1 MTWVYRDDRIRIAKM
16 NVGEYDNCAYVV
28 ACVATDRA
36 VIVDAAAEADRIL
49 GACDGLAVEA
59 ILTTHGHWDHMQ
71 VLDEVKD
78 TLGVAWLMHPA
89 DVEIAGRVPDEP
101 LSHGREFVVGEIALH
116 ALHTPGHTPGSVS
129 FVLEP
134 VVFSGD
140 TLFPGG
146 PGATRWEYSSFGQI
160 MDSVE
165 QHLFTLPEPTLVYP
179 GHGAETTI
187 GAEKPHAA
195 EWRSRGW

>member
-1 MTWVYRDDRIRIAKM
+1 MTWTYTDDRIRIAKM

-28 ACVATDRA
+28 ACARTDRA
-36 VIVDAAAEADRIL
+36 VIVDAAAESDRIL
-49 GACDGLAVEA
+49 AACNGLQVES
-59 ILTTHGHWDHMQ
+59 ILTTHGHWDHIQ
-71 VLDEVKD
+71 ALDEVKD
-78 TLGVAWLMHPA
+78 TLGVPWVMHLA
-89 DVEIAGRVPDEP
+89 DVEIAGRRPDEAIT
-101 LSHGREFVVGEIALH
+101 HGQEFTVGEIALH
-116 ALHTPGHTPGSVS
+116 VLHTPGHTPGSVC

-165 QHLFTLPEPTLVYP
+165 QQLFTLPEPTIVYP
-179 GHGAETTI
+179 GHGAQTTI
-187 GAEKPHAA
+187 GKEKPHAA
-195 EWRSRGW
+195 EWRARGW

>member
-1 MTWVYRDDRIRIAKM
+1 MTWTYTAESFRIAKM

-28 ACVATDRA
+28 ACARTGHG
-36 VIVDAAAEADRIL
+36 VIIDAAAEADTIL
-49 GACDGLAVEA
+49 AACDGVTIDA
-59 ILTTHGHWDHMQ
+59 ILTTHGHWDHIQ

-78 TLGVAWLMHPA
+78 TLGVKWMMHLA
-89 DVEIAGRVPDEP
+89 DVEIADRHPDAP
-101 LSHGREFVVGEIALH
+101 LTHGQEIVVGDIALH
-116 ALHTPGHTPGSVS
+116 ALHTPGHTPGSMS

-146 PGATRWEYSSFGQI
+146 PGATRWDYSSFGQI

-165 QHLFTLPEPTLVYP
+165 THLLALPEPTIVYP
-179 GHGAETTI
+179 GHGVQTTV
-187 GAEKPHAA
+187 GAEKPHAPA
-195 EWRSRGW
+195 WRARGW

>member
-1 MTWVYRDDRIRIAKM
+1 MTWDYEDERVRIRKM
-16 NVGEYDNCAYVV
+16 NVGEYDNCTYVV
-28 ACVATDRA
+28 ACTSTGRA
-36 VIVDAAAEADRIL
+36 VVIDAAAEAGTIL
-49 GACDGLAVEA
+49 SACNGLDVEA

-78 TLGVAWLMHPA
+78 ALGVPWYLHLA
-89 DVEIAGRVPDEP
+89 DVDIAGRTPDEP
-101 LSHGREFVVGEIALH
+101 IEHGQEFVIGDVALH
-116 ALHTPGHTPGSVS
+116 TLHTPGHTPGSVS

-146 PGATRWEYSSFGQI
+146 PGATRWDYSSFGQI

-179 GHGAETTI
+179 GHGAATTV

-195 EWRSRGW
+195 EWRKRGW

>member
-1 MTWVYRDDRIRIAKM
+1 MTWTHTDENFRIAKM

-28 ACVATDRA
+28 ACANTGHGV
-36 VIVDAAAEADRIL
+36 VIDAAAEADTIL
-49 GACDGLAVEA
+49 AACADLTIEA

-78 TLGVAWLMHPA
+78 ALGVEWLMHLA
-89 DVEIAGRVPDEP
+89 DVEIAERHPDAP
-101 LSHGREFVVGEIALH
+101 LTHGQEITVGDISLH
-116 ALHTPGHTPGSVS
+116 ALHTPGHTPGSMS

-165 QHLFTLPEPTLVYP
+165 THLLTLPEPTVVYP
-179 GHGAETTI
+179 GHGTQTTV
-187 GAEKPHAA
+187 GAEKPHAPA
-195 EWRSRGW
+195 WRARGW

>member
-1 MTWVYRDDRIRIAKM
+1 MTWTHTADNFRIAKM

-28 ACVATDRA
+28 ACAGTGHGV
-36 VIVDAAAEADRIL
+36 VIDAAAEADTIL
-49 GACDGLAVEA
+49 AACEGITIDA

-71 VLDEVKD
+71 VLDEVKGA
-78 TLGVAWLMHPA
+78 LGVEWLMHLA
-89 DVEIAGRVPDEP
+89 DVEIAERRPDAP
-101 LSHGREFVVGEIALH
+101 LTHGQEIVVGDIALH
-116 ALHTPGHTPGSVS
+116 ALHTPGHTPGSMS

-146 PGATRWEYSSFGQI
+146 PGATRWDYSSFGQI

-165 QHLFTLPEPTLVYP
+165 THLLTLPEPTVVYP
-179 GHGAETTI
+179 GHGTQTTV
-187 GAEKPHAA
+187 GAEKPHASA
-195 EWRSRGW
+195 WRARGW

>member
-1 MTWVYRDDRIRIAKM
+1 MTWTHADERFRVAKM

-28 ACVATDRA
+28 TCTGTGHG
-36 VIVDAAAEADRIL
+36 VIIDAAAEADTIL
-49 GACDGLAVEA
+49 AACGGVTIDV

-71 VLDEVKD
+71 ALDEVKD
-78 TLGVAWLMHPA
+78 TLEVEWLMHLA
-89 DVEIAGRVPDEP
+89 DVEIAGRNPDAP
-101 LSHGREFVVGEIALH
+101 LTHGQEIVVGDIALH
-116 ALHTPGHTPGSVS
+116 ALHTPGHTPGSMS

-165 QHLFTLPEPTLVYP
+165 THLLTLPEPTVVYP
-179 GHGAETTI
+179 GHGIQTTV
-187 GAEKPHAA
+187 GAEKPQAA
-195 EWRSRGW
+195 SWRARGW

>member
-1 MTWVYRDDRIRIAKM
+1 MTWTYSDDRLRIAKL

-49 GACDGLAVEA
+49 AACDGLQMEA
-59 ILTTHGHWDHMQ
+59 ILTTHGHWDHIQ

-78 TLGVAWLMHPA
+78 TLGVPWSMHLA
-89 DVEIAGRVPDEP
+89 DVDIAGRKPDEP
-101 LSHGREFVVGEIALH
+101 LTHGQEFVVGDIALH

-146 PGATRWEYSSFGQI
+146 PGATRWDYSSFGQI

-165 QHLFTLPEPTLVYP
+165 QHLFTLPEPTIVYP
-179 GHGAETTI
+179 GHGSETTI
-187 GAEKPHAA
+187 GTEKPHAA
-195 EWRSRGW
+195 EWRARGW